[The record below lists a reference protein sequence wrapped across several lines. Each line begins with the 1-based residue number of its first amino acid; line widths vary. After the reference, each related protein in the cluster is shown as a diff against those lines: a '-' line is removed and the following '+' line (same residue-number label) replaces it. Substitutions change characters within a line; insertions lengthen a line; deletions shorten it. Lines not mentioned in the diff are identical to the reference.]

1 MELICIDLE
10 ASGLGAESYPIE
22 IAWINDE
29 TGEQDNFLINP
40 DSAAGWRY
48 WDEYAE
54 EMHGIER
61 EEAVSKGLDI
71 KQACSRLN
79 KKLKGKTLISD
90 AFEFDLF
97 WLTRLFEATGIQ
109 PSFRMAGLD
118 RILSKEQLIQF
129 GFLAKAQFRRHRALQ
144 DVRDI
149 ISCIKAVTATG
160 TEAV

>member
-1 MELICIDLE
+1 VELICIDLE

-22 IAWINDE
+22 VAWINDD

-40 DSAAGWRY
+40 DSADGWSY

-61 EEAVSKGLDI
+61 EECISKGLDI
-71 KQACSRLN
+71 KQACMRLN
-79 KKLKGKTLISD
+79 EKLKGKTLISD

-97 WLTRLFEATGIQ
+97 WLTRLFEATGIK
-109 PSFRMAGLD
+109 PVFRMAGLD
-118 RILSKEQLIQF
+118 RILTKEQLIQF

-144 DVRDI
+144 DVKDI
-149 ISCIKAVTATG
+149 ITCIKAVNVEGA
-160 TEAV
+160 EPV